1 MSTTTFNAVCYF
13 PETDEFEIVWVEAES
28 VPEAREKA
36 LEEAQQGHRG
46 RPEVDSI
53 TLSQQR

>member
-13 PETDEFEIVWVEAES
+13 PETDEFEIVWVEAEN

-36 LEEAQQGHRG
+36 RQEAQQGHNSP
-46 RPEVDSI
+46 PEVDSI
-53 TLSQQR
+53 TISQQH